1 MKLLRRVKPLVPV
14 VVLMVLAA
22 VFALLATDVRAWQR
36 TLHRDDVRFTARPF
50 QGGLWRSPA
59 ILPGDP
65 AQHLV
70 GLGSSLGYRHTLQLF
85 WLSQIGVAHVS
96 SGSVSETRVS
106 TENDLQAVIDSARS
120 GADRS
125 NAANLLGVMTI
136 TTPAADNATQVQ
148 TLARATGYFKQAV
161 TADPA
166 NYAAKVN
173 LELVLRLQRPFK
185 TRFGADARGGFGTGG
200 SHGAGNLGGG
210 Y

>member
-1 MKLLRRVKPLVPV
+1 MKLLRRVKPLAPV
-14 VVLMVLAA
+14 LLLLVLAVA
-22 VFALLATDVRAWQR
+22 FAFLATDVRGWQG
-36 TLHRDDVRFTARPF
+36 TLKRDDLRFTRRPF
-50 QGGLWRSPA
+50 QQGLWQSPA
-59 ILPGDP
+59 FLPGDP
-65 AQHLV
+65 AAHLV
-70 GLGSSLGYRHTLQLF
+70 GLDSNLAYRHALQLF
-85 WLSQIGVAHVS
+85 WLSQVGVAHVS
-96 SGSVSETRVS
+96 SGSVTETRVD

-120 GADRS
+120 GAERS
-125 NAANLLGVMTI
+125 IAANLLGVMTI

-148 TLARATGYFKQAV
+148 TLARSTAYFKQAV
-161 TADPA
+161 TADPG